1 MIKDVDIKQA
11 LASISDCWHEGMK
24 CYLIGT
30 EQHTFYFWPDNIGY
44 ADGTVSVNIGIDH
57 EPQIKLQYIPSD
69 EWFILGEGYR
79 HTIFD
84 WLIDHEITGIVQ
96 NVFWTAFFDSPS
108 AKRLKWSRDSLC
120 DPFYDQKRVNAV
132 YTAELKRKALEQQLR
147 EVIEKVRK
155 TVTLYLFLNKY
166 KVWELRTY
174 YNQNTKIEVGVNC
187 FRIHGTDTRLRAV
200 IHYLEK
206 LGLKEAE

>member
-1 MIKDVDIKQA
+1 MIKDIDIKQG
-11 LASISDCWHEGMK
+11 LASIPDCWHEGMN

-30 EQHTFYFWPDNIGY
+30 EHHTFYFWPDNIGY

-79 HTIFD
+79 YTIMD

-96 NVFWTAFFDSPS
+96 NVFWTAFLDSPS
-108 AKRLKWSRDSLC
+108 AKRLKWSRESLC
-120 DPFYDQKRVNAV
+120 DPFYQKRVNAV
-132 YTAELKRKALEQQLR
+132 YTAELKRKTLEQQLR
-147 EVIEKVRK
+147 EVIDNVRK
-155 TVTLYLFLNKY
+155 TVSLYLFLNKY
-166 KVWELRTY
+166 KVWEVRTY
-174 YNQNTKIEVGVNC
+174 YNQNTKIEVGATC
-187 FRIHGTDTRLRAV
+187 FKIHGTDTRLRAV
-200 IHYLEK
+200 VPYLEK

>member
-1 MIKDVDIKQA
+1 MIKDADIKQA
-11 LASISDCWHEGMK
+11 LASIPDCWHEGMN

-44 ADGTVSVNIGIDH
+44 ADGTVS
-57 EPQIKLQYIPSD
+57 LQYIPSD

-96 NVFWTAFFDSPS
+96 NVFWTAFFESPS
-108 AKRLKWSRDSLC
+108 AKRLKWSRESLC
-120 DPFYDQKRVNAV
+120 DPFYDRKRVNAV
-132 YTAELKRKALEQQLR
+132 YTAELKRKTLEQQLR
-147 EVIEKVRK
+147 EVIDKVRK

-174 YNQNTKIEVGVNC
+174 YNQNTKIEVGATC

-200 IHYLEK
+200 IPYLEK

>member
-11 LASISDCWHEGMK
+11 LASISDCWHEGMN

-44 ADGTVSVNIGIDH
+44 ADGTVSVNISIDH

-108 AKRLKWSRDSLC
+108 ARRLKWSRESLC
-120 DPFYDQKRVNAV
+120 DPFYDRKRVNAV
-132 YTAELKRKALEQQLR
+132 YTAELKRKALEPQLR
-147 EVIEKVRK
+147 EVIDKVRK
-155 TVTLYLFLNKY
+155 TVKLYLFMNRY
-166 KVWELRTY
+166 GTWELRTF
-174 YNQNTKIEVGVNC
+174 YNSDEKIEVSATA
-187 FRIHGTDTRLRAV
+187 FIIYGTDKRLRAV
-200 IHYLEK
+200 IPYLEK
-206 LGLKEAE
+206 LGLKNVE

>member
-1 MIKDVDIKQA
+1 MIKDIDIKQA
-11 LASISDCWHEGMK
+11 LAFIPDCWHEGMN

-30 EQHTFYFWPDNIGY
+30 EHHTFYFWPDNIGY
-44 ADGTVSVNIGIDH
+44 ADGTVSVNISIDH
-57 EPQIKLQYIPSD
+57 EPQIKVQYIPSD

-120 DPFYDQKRVNAV
+120 DPFYEKKRVNTV
-132 YTAELKRKALEQQLR
+132 YTAELKRKALEPQLH
-147 EVIEKVRK
+147 EVIDKVRK
-155 TVTLYLFLNKY
+155 TVKLYLFMNKY
-166 KVWELRTY
+166 GTWELRTF
-174 YNQNTKIEVGVNC
+174 YNSDEKIEVSATAFIIYGN
-187 FRIHGTDTRLRAV
+187 DTRLRAV
-200 IHYLEK
+200 IPYLEE
-206 LGLKEAE
+206 LGLENVE

>member
-1 MIKDVDIKQA
+1 MIKDIDIKQG
-11 LASISDCWHEGMK
+11 LARISDCWQSGMN

-44 ADGTVSVNIGIDH
+44 ADGTVSVNISIDH

-79 HTIFD
+79 YTIMD

-96 NVFWTAFFDSPS
+96 NVFWTAFLESPS
-108 AKRLKWSRDSLC
+108 AKRLKWSRESLC
-120 DPFYDQKRVNAV
+120 DPFYQKRVNAV

-147 EVIEKVRK
+147 EVIDKVRK
-155 TVTLYLFLNKY
+155 TVTLYLFMNKY
-166 KVWELRTY
+166 GTWELRTY
-174 YNQNTKIEVGVNC
+174 YNQNTKIEVGANH

-200 IHYLEK
+200 IPYLEK

>member
-1 MIKDVDIKQA
+1 MIKDIDIKQG
-11 LASISDCWHEGMK
+11 LASILDCWHEGMN

-30 EQHTFYFWPDNIGY
+30 EHHTFYFWPDNIGY
-44 ADGTVSVNIGIDH
+44 ADGTVSVNISIDH

-79 HTIFD
+79 YTIMD

-96 NVFWTAFFDSPS
+96 NVFWTAFLESPS
-108 AKRLKWSRDSLC
+108 AKRLKWSRESLC

-132 YTAELKRKALEQQLR
+132 YTAELKRKTLEQQLR

-155 TVTLYLFLNKY
+155 TVSLYLFLNKY

-174 YNQNTKIEVGVNC
+174 YNQNTKIEVGATC
-187 FRIHGTDTRLRAV
+187 FRIHGTDTRLKAV
-200 IHYLEK
+200 VPYLEK

>member
-1 MIKDVDIKQA
+1 MIKDVDIKQG
-11 LASISDCWHEGMK
+11 LASIPDCWHEGMN

-96 NVFWTAFFDSPS
+96 NVFWTAFFESPS

-120 DPFYDQKRVNAV
+120 DPFYDRKRVNAV
-132 YTAELKRKALEQQLR
+132 YTAELKRKTLERQLR

-155 TVTLYLFLNKY
+155 TVTLYLFMNKY
-166 KVWELRTY
+166 AVWEL
-174 YNQNTKIEVGVNC
+174 
-187 FRIHGTDTRLRAV
+187 
-200 IHYLEK
+200 YLEK

>member
-1 MIKDVDIKQA
+1 MIKDADIKQA
-11 LASISDCWHEGMK
+11 LASIPDCWHEGMN

-96 NVFWTAFFDSPS
+96 NVFWTAFFESPS
-108 AKRLKWSRDSLC
+108 AKRLKWSRESLC
-120 DPFYDQKRVNAV
+120 DPFYDRKRVNAV
-132 YTAELKRKALEQQLR
+132 YTAELKRKTLEQQLR
-147 EVIEKVRK
+147 EVIDKVRK

-166 KVWELRTY
+166 KLWELRTY
-174 YNQNTKIEVGVNC
+174 YNQNT
-187 FRIHGTDTRLRAV
+187 
-200 IHYLEK
+200 
-206 LGLKEAE
+206 

>member
-1 MIKDVDIKQA
+1 MIKDVDIKQG
-11 LASISDCWHEGMK
+11 LASIPDCWHEGMN

-30 EQHTFYFWPDNIGY
+30 EHHTFYFWPDNVGY
-44 ADGTVSVNIGIDH
+44 ADGTVSVNISIDH

-79 HTIFD
+79 YTIMD

-96 NVFWTAFFDSPS
+96 NVFWTAFLDSPS
-108 AKRLKWSRDSLC
+108 AKRLKWSRESLC
-120 DPFYDQKRVNAV
+120 DPFYQKRVNAV
-132 YTAELKRKALEQQLR
+132 YTAELKRKTLEQQLR
-147 EVIEKVRK
+147 EVIDNVRK
-155 TVTLYLFLNKY
+155 TVSLYLFLNKY

-174 YNQNTKIEVGVNC
+174 YNQNTKIEVGTTC
-187 FRIHGTDTRLRAV
+187 FRIHGTDTRLRDV
-200 IHYLEK
+200 IPYLEK